1 MSLFLYRLG
10 GAERSRAE
18 QNGAERS
25 RAKQNGAERSRAE
38 TKGAILMREPKGAE
52 RHEELKAETK
62 GAILMREPKGTG
74 RTKAKRERAPYF
86 STEIREATPSSNGI
100 VRVAT
105 FSSHQTF
112 YKVHFCIKHLILQK
126 QRMTRKFN

>member
-38 TKGAILMREPKGAE
+38 NKGAILMREPKGAE

-74 RTKAKRERAPYF
+74 CTKAKREWGPYF
-86 STEIREATPSSNGI
+86 SREIREATPNGI

-105 FSSHQTF
+105 G
-112 YKVHFCIKHLILQK
+112 
-126 QRMTRKFN
+126 RKAFNVEF